1 MCHLDASKWQFLR
14 CSQLEKAT
22 GRLFKILGSFFK
34 IISIKYPPSRLDKKL
49 NFMER
54 DSIKMYITFCKV
66 LECGFWGRGS
76 RPAKRSRRDAKG
88 RCYNLYIYIYIYI
101 YIYYASSAAFSS
113 FQVLSIFVVSE
124 QFFQVFFEKSAGRL
138 FKGLV
143 SCSTWQ
149 LEKVAGGFFK
159 RLGSFFKMNVVDAS
173 EWPFLGCS
181 LLPLGS
187 SPQMAFDCSQTI
199 TSKQADKQDPQTLS
213 LYCRVW
219 GNCCTVK

>member
-88 RCYNLYIYIYIYI
+88 RCYNLYIYILCI
-101 YIYYASSAAFSS
+101 
-113 FQVLSIFVVSE
+113 V
-124 QFFQVFFEKSAGRL
+124 
-138 FKGLV
+138 
-143 SCSTWQ
+143 
-149 LEKVAGGFFK
+149 
-159 RLGSFFKMNVVDAS
+159 GSFFKFSSSIDICSVWAIFSSFFWKICRQTFQGAGILFNMATWKGCRWLFQEAWQLFQDECRGCIRVTI
-173 EWPFLGCS
+173 LGMQFIA
-181 LLPLGS
+181 LGIQ
-187 SPQMAFDCSQTI
+187 PPNGIWLQPNDY
-199 TSKQADKQDPQTLS
+199 KQASRQARPSDSFAVL
-213 LYCRVW
+213 
-219 GNCCTVK
+219 